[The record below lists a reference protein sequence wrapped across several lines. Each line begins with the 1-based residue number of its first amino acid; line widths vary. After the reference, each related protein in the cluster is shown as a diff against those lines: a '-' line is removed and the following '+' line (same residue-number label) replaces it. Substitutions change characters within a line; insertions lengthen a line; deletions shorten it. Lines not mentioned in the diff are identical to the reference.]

1 MCTSNNVLPP
11 PTSAQEAH
19 LLSKGLRDGEML
31 WCLDWMGFSDFIRSQ
46 EMCYLLTEKHKSISC
61 TARSKRAAAWRSNGK
76 WILLVPYPDPCI
88 RPVDPCPSCCEH
100 CELLRLTA
108 SFFYQELLFGQ
119 AGAFTWEIML

>member
-61 TARSKRAAAWRSNGK
+61 TARSKRAAARRSNGK
-76 WILLVPYPDPCI
+76 WILLVPYPDPCYQASG
-88 RPVDPCPSCCEH
+88 PMSQ
-100 CELLRLTA
+100 LL
-108 SFFYQELLFGQ
+108 
-119 AGAFTWEIML
+119 